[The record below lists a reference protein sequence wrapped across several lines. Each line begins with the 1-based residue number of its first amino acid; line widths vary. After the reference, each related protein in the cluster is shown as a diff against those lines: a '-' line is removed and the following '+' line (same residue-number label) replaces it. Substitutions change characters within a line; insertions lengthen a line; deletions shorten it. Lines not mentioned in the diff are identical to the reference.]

1 MSKSAKSPQ
10 TPCCYRWTRYLSM
23 KALPLKSE
31 INLKKYEHPHQVE
44 DLNPT
49 GQIIPPQEI

>member
-23 KALPLKSE
+23 KELPLKSE
-31 INLKKYEHPHQVE
+31 INSEKHEHQHQVE
-44 DLNPT
+44 DLNPI
-49 GQIIPPQEI
+49 GQNIPPQEI